1 MKTIARTLGAA
12 TLAAGLLFGGA
23 AAANAETVKVGGG
36 TWDYGVDK
44 LFTMSTWSNYHH
56 PSRAHGSTAC
66 SSSTCKRSA
75 TAPAGKWSKAQGRS
89 TWSGNQAYWRL

>member
-1 MKTIARTLGAA
+1 MKSIARTLGAA

-23 AAANAETVKVGGG
+23 AAANAETVNVGGG

-66 SSSTCKRSA
+66 SSSTTGPVTRA
-75 TAPAGKWSKAQGRS
+75 TSSR
-89 TWSGNQAYWRL
+89 

>member
-36 TWDYGVDK
+36 T
-44 LFTMSTWSNYHH
+44 
-56 PSRAHGSTAC
+56 
-66 SSSTCKRSA
+66 
-75 TAPAGKWSKAQGRS
+75 
-89 TWSGNQAYWRL
+89 